1 MIFKIGTIFASIK
14 PMYYKSLFD
23 TILNDLEF
31 TNSNIQSDSVQSK
44 GDVYFAKVVMPGID
58 KKNVSIK
65 STDEYLSV
73 FVKDKDGKNSL
84 LRKITL
90 AGLVDVNSISS
101 KLINGILEITMPKKE
116 VKDSV
121 DIKIS

>member
-1 MIFKIGTIFASIK
+1 
-14 PMYYKSLFD
+14 MYYKSLFD
-23 TILNDLEF
+23 TIFNDLEF
-31 TNSNIQSDSVQSK
+31 TNGKIQSDSVQSK
-44 GDVYFAKVVMPGID
+44 GDVYFAKVIMPGID

-73 FVKDKDGKNSL
+73 FVKDKGGKNSL